1 MSATA
6 ALLLSLTAAITV
18 IDGDTFDVAGERV
31 RIANIDAPELHR
43 AKCDAEKRL
52 AELARKRLQELLAGD
67 DIEVVPGDPGTGRK
81 KDRNGRT
88 LAVIKRGGADIGE
101 LMIAEGLVRPWE
113 GKRRSWCEQD

>member
-1 MSATA
+1 MITA
-6 ALLLSLTAAITV
+6 ALLLTAASIAV

-31 RIANIDAPELHR
+31 RIANIDAPELRR
-43 AKCDAEKRL
+43 AQCDAERRL
-52 AELARKRLQELLAGD
+52 AELAKRRLEELLAGD